1 MSDGVPSA
9 LAAWATTPGGRAVLD
24 AVRERGRRGAS
35 LDVGAL
41 RVSLDA
47 AERADVGRLL
57 GIRWETSGR
66 GVSLGALERALRSAH
81 GLGVRE
87 SVEAL
92 DGAPLVSRSARRAER
107 VAARDAERARAAEVM
122 SGLGVPEAVLVAWLD
137 HPVVPRGGD
146 GSLERTAQHL
156 AAVWRA
162 LREGEAGARLA
173 EVASA
178 VVGDAHAL
186 DRSTPLGRAAVL
198 LAALE
203 QGLSYPATPAEWRWA
218 WRAAGV
224 FCDEVSSR
232 VLVLNLPL
240 RGDAPAVAMAGAA
253 PGEPTW
259 LTLRSLAG
267 SVAVPAGTTVFVCE
281 NPTVVEAAAD
291 RLGLTCAP
299 LVCTDGRPSQA
310 VLDLLRALTA
320 GGATIRARADFD
332 AAGVG
337 IVENLRSAAP
347 DLQPWRFAMADYTAA
362 GGRVPDT
369 GGAGAAVA
377 VAAAAPVDHHV
388 VLRREHL
395 THAVHEESILDL
407 LLADLGAEPVTP

>member
-1 MSDGVPSA
+1 MSDGVPAS
-9 LAAWATTPGGRAVLD
+9 LAAWASTAGGRAVLD

-35 LDVGAL
+35 LDVGTL

-47 AERADVGRLL
+47 SARADVGRLL

-66 GVSLGALERALRSAH
+66 GVSLGALEQALRAAH

-87 SVEAL
+87 TVEAL
-92 DGAPLVSRSARRAER
+92 DGAPLVSRRERRAER
-107 VAARDAERARAAEVM
+107 DAARGAERARAVDVM
-122 SGLGVPEAVLVAWLD
+122 TDAGMSEDVLAAWFE

-146 GSLERTAQHL
+146 GALETTARLL

-162 LREGEAGARLA
+162 LGGGGPGARLA

-186 DRSTPLGRAAVL
+186 DRSAPLGRAAAL

-203 QGLSYPATPAEWRWA
+203 AGLAYPTAPAEWRRT
-218 WRAAGV
+218 WRTAGV

-240 RGDAPAVAMAGAA
+240 RGDAPAAAVAGAV

-267 SVAVPAGTTVFVCE
+267 SLEVPAGTTVFVCE

-291 RLGLTCAP
+291 RLGIGCAP

-310 VLDLLRALTA
+310 VLDLLRALVA
-320 GGATIRARADFD
+320 GGAAVRARADFD

-337 IVENLRSAAP
+337 IVESLRAVAP
-347 DLQPWRFAMADYTAA
+347 DLEPWRFGVEDYRAA
-362 GGRVPDT
+362 GGAPKER
-369 GGAGAAVA
+369 AHR
-377 VAAAAPVDHHV
+377 AAP
-388 VLRREHL
+388 LRREHV
-395 THAVHEESILDL
+395 THAVHEESILDI
-407 LLADLGAEPVTP
+407 LLADLAPTVP

>member
-1 MSDGVPSA
+1 MSDGVPAS
-9 LAAWATTPGGRAVLD
+9 LAAWASTAGGRAVLD

-35 LDVGAL
+35 LDVGTL

-47 AERADVGRLL
+47 PARADVGRVL

-66 GVSLGALERALRSAH
+66 AVSLGALERALRAAH

-92 DGAPLVSRSARRAER
+92 DGAPLVSRRERRAER
-107 VAARDAERARAAEVM
+107 DAARGAERARAVEAMTAAGM
-122 SGLGVPEAVLVAWLD
+122 SEDILAAWFE

-146 GSLERTAQHL
+146 GALETTARLL
-156 AAVWRA
+156 AGIWHA
-162 LREGEAGARLA
+162 LREGRTGARLA

-186 DRSTPLGRAAVL
+186 DRSAPLGRAAVL

-203 QGLSYPATPAEWRWA
+203 AGVAYPGTPAEWRRT
-218 WRAAGV
+218 WRTAGV

-240 RGDAPAVAMAGAA
+240 RGDAPAVALAAAA

-267 SVAVPAGTTVFVCE
+267 SLEMPAGTTVFVCE

-291 RLGLTCAP
+291 RLGIACAP

-310 VLDLLRALTA
+310 VLDLLRALVA
-320 GGATIRARADFD
+320 GGATLRARADFD
-332 AAGVG
+332 AAGMG
-337 IVENLRSAAP
+337 IVENLRGVAP
-347 DLQPWRFAMADYTAA
+347 GLVPWRFAVADYVEAGGTAA
-362 GGRVPDT
+362 DPGGEGVPGRGERT
-369 GGAGAAVA
+369 
-377 VAAAAPVDHHV
+377 AAA
-388 VLRREHL
+388 LRPEHL
-395 THAVHEESILDL
+395 TNAVHEESILDL
-407 LLADLGAEPVTP
+407 LLADLAA

>member
-1 MSDGVPSA
+1 MRDGVPPA
-9 LAAWATTPGGRAVLD
+9 LAAWASTAGGRAVLD

-41 RVSLDA
+41 RIGLDSSA
-47 AERADVGRLL
+47 RADVGRLL

-66 GVSLGALERALRSAH
+66 GVSLGALDRALRAAH

-87 SVEAL
+87 AVEAL
-92 DGAPLVSRSARRAER
+92 DGAPMVSRRERRAER
-107 VAARDAERARAAEVM
+107 DAARGVEHARAADVM
-122 SGLGVPEAVLVAWLD
+122 IEAGVSEDVLAPWFE

-146 GSLERTAQHL
+146 GALETTARHL

-162 LREGEAGARLA
+162 LRDGGPGARLA

-186 DRSTPLGRAAVL
+186 DRSAPLGRSAVL

-203 QGLSYPATPAEWRWA
+203 AGAAYPTTPAEWRRT

-240 RGDAPAVAMAGAA
+240 SGDAPAVALARAA

-267 SVAVPAGTTVFVCE
+267 SVTVPESTTVFVCE

-291 RLGLTCAP
+291 RLGIASAP

-310 VLDLLRALTA
+310 VLDLLRALVA
-320 GGATIRARADFD
+320 GGAVVRARADFD

-347 DLQPWRFAMADYTAA
+347 DLSPWRYGAADYAAA
-362 GGRVPDT
+362 GGRPAQVD
-369 GGAGAAVA
+369 GAGSAGTP
-377 VAAAAPVDHHV
+377 AAAQVDHEV
-388 VLRREHL
+388 ALRREHL
-395 THAVHEESILDL
+395 TNAVHEESILDL
-407 LLADLGAEPVTP
+407 LLADLAPEPANP

>member
-1 MSDGVPSA
+1 MSGGVPPA

-35 LDVGAL
+35 LEVGTL
-41 RVSLDA
+41 RVSLDDSA
-47 AERADVGRLL
+47 RADVGRVL
-57 GIRWETSGR
+57 GIRWETSGS
-66 GVSLGALERALRSAH
+66 GVALGALERALRSAH

-92 DGAPLVSRSARRAER
+92 DGAPLVSRSERRAER
-107 VAARDAERARAAEVM
+107 DAARGAERAQATDVLTDAGLADDVLAA
-122 SGLGVPEAVLVAWLD
+122 WFD

-146 GSLERTAQHL
+146 GSLERTAQQL

-162 LREGEAGARLA
+162 LRAGGPGARLA

-267 SVAVPAGTTVFVCE
+267 PVAVPAGTTVFVCE

-291 RLGLTCAP
+291 RLGTTCAP

-310 VLDLLRALTA
+310 VLDLLRALVA
-320 GGATIRARADFD
+320 GGAAIRARADFD

-337 IVENLRSAAP
+337 IVENVRSVAP
-347 DLQPWRFAMADYTAA
+347 DLLPWRFRPADYAAA

-369 GGAGAAVA
+369 GGAESAAEA
-377 VAAAAPVDHHV
+377 TAAQVDHDV

-395 THAVHEESILDL
+395 TNAVHEESILDL
-407 LLADLGAEPVTP
+407 LLADLAAEPVTP